1 MKKMVLFAVLLS
13 LSCSGYAHAADST
26 AFDPTRVRIQA
37 QNSIPVG
44 TIIAWHST
52 GNPADIRNPDG
63 TYNWLECNGQ
73 SVSRTAY
80 PELFAAVGSRT
91 PDLRGQFLRGLDAG
105 HSVGEKVQDTFKSHA
120 HGQPEHTHTFSG
132 QLASTAISGTAAGQ
146 KYYDMKSGLLS
157 SNVSGSADFIKH
169 VDKIFPGASTGSMGT
184 WIAGAKT
191 SSSKPS
197 SSTVIGQTSSGTTGA
212 GGSHFHEAYFY
223 YDGQN
228 ISGSTSGGGSHSHSI
243 PKMNITSN
251 NWSHWGIDGGADY
264 AEASAVTGSLT
275 NGTVTGTIGSGGG
288 DETYAAGDA
297 ETAPK
302 HTYVR
307 YFIRARP

>member
-52 GNPADIRNPDG
+52 GNPADMRNPDG

-73 SVSRTAY
+73 SVSRTVY
-80 PELFAAVGSRT
+80 PELFAASLSKTFMAYQDRTVPSTTVTGS
-91 PDLRGQFLRGLDAG
+91 A
-105 HSVGEKVQDTFKSHA
+105 
-120 HGQPEHTHTFSG
+120 SG
-132 QLASTAISGTAAGQ
+132 TVSGTA
-146 KYYDMKSGLLS
+146 
-157 SNVSGSADFIKH
+157 
-169 VDKIFPGASTGSMGT
+169 
-184 WIAGAKT
+184 
-191 SSSKPS
+191 SSSS
-197 SSTVIGQTSSGTTGA
+197 
-212 GGSHFHEAYFY
+212 
-223 YDGQN
+223 
-228 ISGSTSGGGSHSHSI
+228 
-243 PKMNITSN
+243 
-251 NWSHWGIDGGADY
+251 
-264 AEASAVTGSLT
+264 VTGRLT

-297 ETAPK
+297 ETAPR
-302 HTYVR
+302 HVYVR

>member
-52 GNPADIRNPDG
+52 GNPADMRNPDG

-73 SVSRTAY
+73 SVSRTVY

-105 HSVGEKVQDTFKSHA
+105 HSVGETVGDTFRSHA

-191 SSSKPS
+191 SSDKPS
-197 SSTVIGQTSSGTTGA
+197 SSTVIGQTSSDYTG
-212 GGSHFHEAYFY
+212 S
-223 YDGQN
+223 
-228 ISGSTSGGGSHSHSI
+228 GGSHSHADGNGWSTSTDGSHTHYI
-243 PKMNITSN
+243 PRMNITSN

-288 DETYAAGDA
+288 DETYADGDA
-297 ETAPK
+297 ETAPR
-302 HTYVR
+302 HVYVR